1 MPGNHNA
8 SEKEEI
14 WDRLIHS
21 RTNDKRLSGLVKFQP
36 VHLVKIQPVRTVQ
49 ALLTAPDPG
58 TLYGRRDRVLL
69 QLLYN
74 TGARVSEL
82 IGKADKGLNR

>member
-36 VHLVKIQPVRTVQ
+36 VHLVKIQPVRTI
-49 ALLTAPDPG
+49 T
-58 TLYGRRDRVLL
+58 GRIQEVE
-69 QLLYN
+69 QIKMF
-74 TGARVSEL
+74 S
-82 IGKADKGLNR
+82 ADGYAFSADASDDERWVFRRRQV

>member
-1 MPGNHNA
+1 A

-36 VHLVKIQPVRTVQ
+36 VHLVKIQPVRT
-49 ALLTAPDPG
+49 AGAPWLWGMKRRKGPG
-58 TLYGRRDRVLL
+58 APL
-69 QLLYN
+69 
-74 TGARVSEL
+74 
-82 IGKADKGLNR
+82 KA

>member
-36 VHLVKIQPVRTVQ
+36 VHLVKIQPVRTFPRITHFKV
-49 ALLTAPDPG
+49 AAP
-58 TLYGRRDRVLL
+58 VWH
-69 QLLYN
+69 
-74 TGARVSEL
+74 VSFTQR
-82 IGKADKGLNR
+82 LNLSQMRP

>member
-36 VHLVKIQPVRTVQ
+36 VHLVKIQPVRTDLKKILEQIV
-49 ALLTAPDPG
+49 
-58 TLYGRRDRVLL
+58 
-69 QLLYN
+69 
-74 TGARVSEL
+74 
-82 IGKADKGLNR
+82 ADKDVVGEQYSFIAEYILCR